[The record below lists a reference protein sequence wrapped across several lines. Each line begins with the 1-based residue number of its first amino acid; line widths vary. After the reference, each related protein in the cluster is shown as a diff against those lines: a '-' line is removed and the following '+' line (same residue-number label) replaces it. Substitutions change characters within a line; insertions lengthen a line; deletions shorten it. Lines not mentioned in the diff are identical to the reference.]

1 MNTVYILFAGDNFY
15 PEGGV
20 NDLRGIYQTEQD
32 AVDAA
37 MNCEI
42 LDRLSIDGS
51 WWHVV
56 KMENGKMVK
65 IYGNDWA

>member
-32 AVDAA
+32 AVNAA
-37 MNCEI
+37 T
-42 LDRLSIDGS
+42 DWSIDGS

-65 IYGNDWA
+65 IDGND